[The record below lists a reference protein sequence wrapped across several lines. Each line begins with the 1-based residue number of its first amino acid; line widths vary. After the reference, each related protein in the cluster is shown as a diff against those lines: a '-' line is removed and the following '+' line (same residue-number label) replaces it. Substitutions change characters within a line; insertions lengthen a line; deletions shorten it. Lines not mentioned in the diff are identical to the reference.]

1 MLNILR
7 KHLINIKYNKDDYSF
22 FFSSIFFIFTIVTT
36 ILSIVIPIILRSRT
50 HVSEL
55 NCLSHSITT
64 NAELLIYNKDTTS
77 FGTYYINIDSLK
89 VTLFK
94 PLKPIV
100 YNNYYIYNTTGD
112 KVLTSRKKK
121 DIFNNTRYVLSLE
134 PIIKDDITDSTASK
148 AANVPANRRREL
160 VQLEESEV
168 VQKWYLENSTIHSPL
183 MDIKIT
189 VNESG
194 ELKVI
199 RYGILDETSC
209 SWIFE
214 EYKK

>member
-50 HVSEL
+50 YVSEL

-64 NAELLIYNKDTTS
+64 NAELLIYNKDTAS

-134 PIIKDDITDSTASK
+134 PIIKDDTTDSPASK
-148 AANVPANRRREL
+148 ATNIPANRRREL
-160 VQLEESEV
+160 VQLEESKV